1 VLVEKIPR
9 VQSDVKK
16 LFLLIRVADIESA
29 KLRVA
34 TEVQIDTFILPSIA
48 LFYVL
53 LFYPVRLCFMM
64 MQMCFGKSL
73 IFLPART

>member
-29 KLRVA
+29 KQRVA

-53 LFYPVRLCFMM
+53 LFDPV
-64 MQMCFGKSL
+64 
-73 IFLPART
+73 